1 MLQSNAT
8 LTKVSG
14 ASGGE
19 SFDGPAAAG
28 PEKWAG
34 SAPAYLR
41 ESRDRQLSAAGGDR
55 VLVRSLIVQND
66 NPSIAW
72 RSGDIAEITF
82 AGDQLVV
89 TVKLVER
96 RAVTDPDIPPEV
108 QTTRLTLEAA

>member
-19 SFDGPAAAG
+19 SFDGPAAPGAQ
-28 PEKWAG
+28 KWAG
-34 SAPAYLR
+34 SAPAYMR
-41 ESRDRQLSAAGGDR
+41 ESRDRQLGAAGSDR

-66 NPSIAW
+66 NPPIAW
-72 RSGDIAEITF
+72 RSGDVAEITF
-82 AGDQLVV
+82 AGAALVA

-96 RAVTDPDIPPEV
+96 RAVDDPDIPAEV